1 MGPSH
6 LHRAF
11 TLTELLSGVLYLFI
25 VVSDLNWAYGTAH
38 TKVSFWGI
46 GEWCAPT
53 QCNVTSVCLP
63 SFFGFPNQLF

>member
-11 TLTELLSGVLYLFI
+11 TLIELLSGVLYLFI
-25 VVSDLNWAYGTAH
+25 VVSDLNWAYGTTH

-46 GEWCAPT
+46 GEWCVPT
-53 QCNVTSVCLP
+53 
-63 SFFGFPNQLF
+63 